1 LVRTL
6 LVSGARCSAAADA
19 DTALKMLQSAA
30 ETDPYHALVTT
41 AVPGSAILAAEAG
54 TESVPV
60 LLITPS
66 FQPEW
71 EGRCAAHLTPP
82 VRREALILALNAA
95 APQAAAPVTRTSETV
110 DEPPPVRG
118 RVLVAEDNPANQRV
132 ARFQLE
138 HLGMRVDIVA
148 DGRQALHLLEQTDHS
163 YDLALMDCQMPE
175 MDGYEA
181 TRAIRTAEGATQ
193 RHIPIIAMTAGAL
206 KRDLDACIEAG
217 MDDYITKPVIVETLR
232 TVLDRWLVPA
242 PMRDTS
248 APD

>member
-1 LVRTL
+1 
-6 LVSGARCSAAADA
+6 
-19 DTALKMLQSAA
+19 MQQM
-30 ETDPYHALVTT
+30 PY
-41 AVPGSAILAAEAG
+41 
-54 TESVPV
+54 
-60 LLITPS
+60 
-66 FQPEW
+66 
-71 EGRCAAHLTPP
+71 
-82 VRREALILALNAA
+82 
-95 APQAAAPVTRTSETV
+95 
-110 DEPPPVRG
+110 
-118 RVLVAEDNPANQRV
+118 
-132 ARFQLE
+132 
-138 HLGMRVDIVA
+138 DII
-148 DGRQALHLLEQTDHS
+148 
-163 YDLALMDCQMPE
+163 LMDCQMPE